1 MKILFVSGSF
11 RKQSFNSQLARMAMK
26 AIENQAECRLLS
38 YTDVPFFNQDEE
50 IPVQSPVQTVR
61 DQFEWADGVWF
72 FTPEYNGM
80 IPGVL
85 KNLLDWM
92 SRSIDLSNPAGKS
105 VLSGKPACISGAGG
119 RPAEYNGMIPG
130 VLKNLLDWM
139 SRSIDLSNPAGKSVL
154 SGKPACISG
163 AGGRPAAARSRAQL
177 DQLLKNCR
185 MSVYDQSVGVSLTP
199 DEFKTNEFVDPNII
213 ENTLKE
219 QGEGFLAW
227 IERKDESTKA

>member
-119 RPAEYNGMIPG
+119 RPA
-130 VLKNLLDWM
+130 
-139 SRSIDLSNPAGKSVL
+139 
-154 SGKPACISG
+154 
-163 AGGRPAAARSRAQL
+163 AARSRAQL